1 MRGRVVT
8 GLEGKSMEPDAFAL
22 PDEMDPGLKRLFMQL
37 LEQVMSESLRDP
49 ESSKED
55 VVAVVDRLSASLRT
69 HWELG

>member
-1 MRGRVVT
+1 
-8 GLEGKSMEPDAFAL
+8 
-22 PDEMDPGLKRLFMQL
+22 
-37 LEQVMSESLRDP
+37 MSESLRDP